1 VLADEPTGS
10 LHWSQGEQIME
21 LLRGLNRQG
30 TTIIQ
35 VSHDTRVAAYGG
47 RVIELADG
55 WISADRR
62 AA

>member
-10 LHWSQGEQIME
+10 LHWGQGELIMN
-21 LLRGLNRQG
+21 LLRTLNEEG

-35 VSHDTRVAAYGG
+35 VTHDERVAAFGR

-62 AA
+62 